1 MGSAWVPT
9 LDGNVAEKWQH
20 LAILL
25 APALK
30 MMTVLRERMEVRGAA
45 GSGGGA
51 LRVARGGRGWCR
63 VM

>member
-9 LDGNVAEKWQH
+9 LDGNEAGRWQH
-20 LAILL
+20 LEILL

-30 MMTVLRERMEVRGAA
+30 MMTVLRERMVERGAV

-51 LRVARGGRGWCR
+51 LCGARGW
-63 VM
+63 VS

>member
-1 MGSAWVPT
+1 MGSAWVLT
-9 LDGNVAEKWQH
+9 LDGNVAERWQH

-30 MMTVLRERMEVRGAA
+30 MMTVLRERMWERGAV

-51 LRVARGGRGWCR
+51 L
-63 VM
+63 